1 MTVVMA
7 LFDHNNNESF
17 MGENMF
23 KLKMIL
29 SAVLSLMLLTSVQAT
44 EKLKPFI
51 LADVVSGDMAA
62 VVSNVKS
69 RLTAGGFEVVG
80 DYSPYAG
87 ATIIGVTNGDLKTAA
102 GQTDFGVFG
111 AAQRVSVTKGKDGK
125 LQIAYTNPVYWAN
138 AYRMK
143 GDLAGVAAALKQALG
158 MKQDFGP
165 PEGLTADKLRDYQYK
180 WLMPYFTDRLELA
193 SYGSYDEAVKGVE
206 AALAAGKGGV
216 KKVWRVDLP
225 GKQASVI
232 GVHITEKSADECA
245 GDKYIMERIDF
256 KDIKST
262 AHLPYEMV
270 IKGGDV
276 YALRAEFRIAISFPD
291 LSMMG
296 SNSFASIMCAP
307 GAIEETLTLAAGG
320 EMESE

>member
-1 MTVVMA
+1 
-7 LFDHNNNESF
+7 
-17 MGENMF
+17 MF
-23 KLKMIL
+23 KLKTIL
-29 SAVLSLMLLTSVQAT
+29 SAILSLALVATAQAA
-44 EKLKPFI
+44 EKLKPFV
-51 LADVVSGDMAA
+51 LADVVSGDMAT
-62 VVSNVKS
+62 VVADVKGK
-69 RLTAGGFEVVG
+69 LTAGGFEVVG

-87 ATIIGVTNGDLKTAA
+87 ATVIGVTSADLKTAA
-102 GQTDFGVFG
+102 AQTDFGVFG

-125 LQIAYTNPVYWAN
+125 LQIAYTNPVYLAN

-143 GDLAGVAAALKQALG
+143 SDLANVAAALKQALG
-158 MKQDFGP
+158 FKQYFGSK
-165 PEGLTADKLRDYQYK
+165 EGLTADKLRKYQYK

-193 SYGSYDEAVKGVE
+193 SYDSYDDAVKAVE

-232 GVHITEKSADECA
+232 GVHITPKAADECA
-245 GDKYIMERIDF
+245 ADQYIMQRIDF

-270 IKGGDV
+270 VKGGDV

-296 SNSFASIMCAP
+296 ANSFASIMCAP

-320 EMESE
+320 EKESD

>member
-1 MTVVMA
+1 M
-7 LFDHNNNESF
+7 S
-17 MGENMF
+17 
-23 KLKMIL
+23 KLKSIL
-29 SAVLSLMLLTSVQAT
+29 FAVLSLCLMASAQAAET
-44 EKLKPFI
+44 LKPFV
-51 LADVVSGDMAA
+51 LADVVSGDMAS
-62 VVSNVKS
+62 VVADVKGKLAS
-69 RLTAGGFEVVG
+69 GGFEVVG
-80 DYSPYAG
+80 DDSPYAG
-87 ATIIGVTNGDLKTAA
+87 ATIIGVTSDALKATA
-102 GQTDFGVFG
+102 GKTDFGVFG
-111 AAQRVSVTKGKDGK
+111 AVMRVSVTKGKDGK

-138 AYRMK
+138 AYRMN
-143 GDLAGVAAALKQALG
+143 GDLADVAGQLKQAVG
-158 MKQDFGP
+158 FKQYFGS
-165 PEGLTADKLRDYQYK
+165 EKGLTAEKLRNYQYK

-193 SYGSYDEAVKGVE
+193 SYGSHAEAVKAVE

-225 GKQASVI
+225 GKEASVI
-232 GVHITEKSADECA
+232 GVHITDKAPDPCA

-256 KDIKST
+256 KDLKST

-307 GAIEETLTLAAGG
+307 GAIEETLTQAAGG
-320 EMESE
+320 EAEFD

>member
-1 MTVVMA
+1 
-7 LFDHNNNESF
+7 
-17 MGENMF
+17 MF
-23 KLKMIL
+23 KLKSIL
-29 SAVLSLMLLTSVQAT
+29 FAVLSLCLMATVQAAET
-44 EKLKPFI
+44 LKPFA
-51 LADVVSGDMAA
+51 LADVVSGDMAS
-62 VVSNVKS
+62 VVSDVKGKLS
-69 RLTAGGFEVVG
+69 AGGFEVVG

-87 ATIIGVTNGDLKTAA
+87 ATVIGVTSDALKATA
-102 GQTDFGVFG
+102 GKTDFGVFG
-111 AAQRVSVTKGKDGK
+111 AAMRVSVTKGKDGK

-138 AYRMK
+138 AYRMN
-143 GDLAGVAAALKQALG
+143 GDLAAVAGQLKQALG
-158 MKQDFGP
+158 FKQYFGS
-165 PEGLTADKLRDYQYK
+165 EKGLTAEKLRNYQYK

-193 SYGSYDEAVKGVE
+193 SYGSYDEAVKAVE

-216 KKVWRVDLP
+216 QKVWRVDLP
-225 GKQASVI
+225 GKQASVV
-232 GVHITEKSADECA
+232 GVHITDKASDKCA
-245 GDKYIMERIDF
+245 GDKYIMDRIDF
-256 KDIKST
+256 RDLKST

-320 EMESE
+320 EKESD

>member
-1 MTVVMA
+1 M
-7 LFDHNNNESF
+7 L
-17 MGENMF
+17 
-23 KLKMIL
+23 KLKLIL
-29 SAVLSLMLLTSVQAT
+29 SAAFSLMLMTSVQAA

-51 LADVVSGDMAA
+51 LADIVSGDMAA
-62 VVSNVKS
+62 VVADVKGK
-69 RLTAGGFEVVG
+69 LTAGGFEVVG

-87 ATIIGVTNGDLKTAA
+87 ATVIGVTNDELKTVA

-111 AAQRVSVTKGKDGK
+111 AAQRVSVTQGKDGK
-125 LQIAYTNPVYWAN
+125 LQIAYTNPPYWAN

-143 GDLAGVAAALKQALG
+143 GDLANVAAALKQALG
-158 MKQDFGP
+158 MKQAFGSE
-165 PEGLTADKLRDYQYK
+165 EGLTAEKLRNYQYK

-225 GKQASVI
+225 GKEASVV
-232 GVHITEKSADECA
+232 GVHITEKASDECA

-270 IKGGDV
+270 IKGGNV

-320 EMESE
+320 EMESD